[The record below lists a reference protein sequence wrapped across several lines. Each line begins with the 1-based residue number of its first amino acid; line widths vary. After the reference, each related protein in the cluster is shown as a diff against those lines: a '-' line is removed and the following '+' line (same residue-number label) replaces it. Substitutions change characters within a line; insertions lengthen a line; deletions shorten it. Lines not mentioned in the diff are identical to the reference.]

1 MTFDCKPRPKVPGR
15 RFSWG
20 SAVVLSALFRISGG
34 VSSLVLILASA
45 SPRRT
50 ELLREAGIPHR
61 VVVAAVTEHEDPTTD
76 PAKMVLHNARL
87 KAAAVSRLHPEA
99 LVLGAD
105 TTVALGDHALN
116 KPADLEESRAM
127 LRRLSGR
134 QHTVHTGVCLLCP
147 ALGLDEAHDVTAWV
161 RFRPLSEDDITRY
174 QSLVNTLD
182 KAGAYGIQ
190 QGKEIIIDDFQRPIS
205 TIMGL
210 PVEFVKARLASLG
223 VLEKLIA

>member
-1 MTFDCKPRPKVPGR
+1 MNHQFRRVPSPLP
-15 RFSWG
+15 F
-20 SAVVLSALFRISGG
+20 
-34 VSSLVLILASA
+34 ILASA

-50 ELLREAGIPHR
+50 ELLREAGLPHR
-61 VVVAAVTEHEDPTTD
+61 VVVAAVTEHEDPSTD

-87 KAAAVSRLHPEA
+87 KAAAVSRLHPDA
-99 LVLGAD
+99 LVLGSD
-105 TTVALGDHALN
+105 TTVALGDQALN
-116 KPADLEESRAM
+116 KPADLAESRAM

-134 QHTVHTGVCLLCP
+134 EHVVHTGVCLICP
-147 ALGLDEAHDVTAWV
+147 ASGIDESHDVTAWV
-161 RFRPLSEDDITRY
+161 RFRVLSDEDITRY

-190 QGKEIIIDDFQRPIS
+190 EGREIIIDDYQRPIS

-223 VLEKLIA
+223 VLERIIA

>member
-1 MTFDCKPRPKVPGR
+1 MMER
-15 RFSWG
+15 RRAV
-20 SAVVLSALFRISGG
+20 AVVLFGLFRSIGRVPSP
-34 VSSLVLILASA
+34 LTLILASA

-99 LVLGAD
+99 IVLGSD
-105 TTVALGDHALN
+105 TTVALGDRALN
-116 KPADLEESRAM
+116 KPADLAESRAM
-127 LRRLSGR
+127 LRALSGR
-134 QHTVHTGVCLLCP
+134 EHTVHTGVCLLCP
-147 ALGLDEAHDVTAWV
+147 ALGIAESHDVTAWV
-161 RFRPLSEDDITRY
+161 RFRALSEDDITRY
-174 QSLVNTLD
+174 QALVNTLD

-190 QGKEIIIDDFQRPIS
+190 QGKEIIIADFQQPIS

-210 PVEFVKARLASLG
+210 PVEFVKARLAALG
-223 VLEKLIA
+223 ILERLTA